1 MGRACAEIMAMSLK
15 KADEIWLIA
24 RRRERLE
31 EFCKGLPSDKAAKIR
46 IIDGD
51 ITGSEILESI
61 NSRLSKEN
69 PRIMFLVNAAG
80 FGKIGSVARLSRDV
94 QERMIKLNAEALLSM
109 IRMCIPYMAEGTGRI
124 INFAS
129 AAAFLPQPG
138 FAVYAATKSF
148 VLSFSEALD
157 FELSKRGISVTAVCP
172 GPVRTEFFDLAEEYG
187 RIPVYKKLVMARPEA
202 VVKKALRDSVKRKP
216 VSVYGITMKGLRV
229 LGAVVPHR
237 LIFKIMGMFK

>member
-51 ITGSEILESI
+51 ITGPEILESI

-94 QERMIKLNAEALLSM
+94 QERMLKLNAEALLSM
-109 IRMCIPYMAEGTGRI
+109 TRMCIPYMAEGTGRI

-129 AAAFLPQPG
+129 AAAFLIRWRSDENNFKTYKYQQN
-138 FAVYAATKSF
+138 
-148 VLSFSEALD
+148 LSGCQGA
-157 FELSKRGISVTAVCP
+157 SKY
-172 GPVRTEFFDLAEEYG
+172 L
-187 RIPVYKKLVMARPEA
+187 
-202 VVKKALRDSVKRKP
+202 
-216 VSVYGITMKGLRV
+216 YGIWRGRDPFHH
-229 LGAVVPHR
+229 G
-237 LIFKIMGMFK
+237 